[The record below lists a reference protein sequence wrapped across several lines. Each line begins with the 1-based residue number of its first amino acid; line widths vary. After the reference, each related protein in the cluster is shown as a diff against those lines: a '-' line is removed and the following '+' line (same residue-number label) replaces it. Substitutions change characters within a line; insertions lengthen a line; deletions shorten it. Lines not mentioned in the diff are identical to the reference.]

1 VLVMTWRTAMVKVT
15 EPVVRS
21 RICTAVAVPAA
32 AWRAWSRWART
43 PGMSA
48 ARARAAYRPLLAMGR
63 SPASQAAGGC
73 RQDQV
78 P

>member
-1 VLVMTWRTAMVKVT
+1 VLVMTWRTAMVKLT

-21 RICTAVAVPAA
+21 LICTAVAAPAA